1 MEELE
6 VMERPGFFARL
17 FGGKNHR
24 EFEEHYHS
32 DHRNGDP
39 HSSILSPSSLFT
51 VRIRKHVIAFDDA
64 LSTADGLK
72 QGEQQVLNL
81 TSTDPNLREKI
92 KDFLSGVVY
101 AEQATWEEIGEN
113 IYLLSPKGVLV
124 TTTPNNPRT
133 VVTHN

>member
-17 FGGKNHR
+17 FGGKSHR
-24 EFEEHYHS
+24 EFEEYNSS
-32 DHRNGDP
+32 DHRNGDTN
-39 HSSILSPSSLFT
+39 SSILSPSSLFN
-51 VRIRKHVIAFDDA
+51 VRIRKHIITFDDA

-72 QGEQQVLNL
+72 QGEQQILNL

-101 AEQATWEEIGEN
+101 AEKATWEEIGEN
-113 IYLLSPKGVLV
+113 IYLLSPQGVIV
-124 TTTPNNPRT
+124 TSTPNTPRMSA
-133 VVTHN
+133 THN